1 MVLLSLLLSIYKAYT
16 GYTTNKSFSKTDNAL
31 RHWTATIA
39 HVQLML
45 GVILYIKSP
54 IVQYFWKDTR
64 EAVQY
69 TEPTFFALYHFILM
83 SVAVVLITIGS
94 ALAKRRVTDQQKF
107 KTILVWFSITLLIIL
122 IAIPWKFLPRIS
134 RPYIRILNV

>member
-1 MVLLSLLLSIYKAYT
+1 MVLLSLLFAIGKAYV
-16 GYTTNKSFSKTDNAL
+16 GYTSNKPFSKTDNAL

-39 HVQLML
+39 HLQLTL
-45 GVILYIKSP
+45 GMVLYFKSP
-54 IVQYFWKDTR
+54 LIQYFWNNTS

-94 ALAKRRVTDQQKF
+94 ALAKRRATDKQKF
-107 KTILVWFSITLLIIL
+107 KTMLTWFTSALLIIL
-122 IAIPWKFLPRIS
+122 IAIPWKFLPCIS
-134 RPYIRILNV
+134 RPYIRIF